1 MVGRFWGGLVG
12 GTYVGH
18 SETYAADRNPDY
30 SWLGQGGRLQG
41 SSAPR
46 LAFLKRIMEEGP
58 VPGIDPIQHLWN
70 YHLGGR
76 ADAYY
81 LHYFGSAAPR
91 SEEHTSE
98 LQSLMRNSYAV
109 FCLKK

>member
-1 MVGRFWGGLVG
+1 MVERFWWGLVG

-58 VPGIDPIQHLWN
+58 VPGIDQPVVDRGVEWAAA
-70 YHLGGR
+70 LGEWMAR
-76 ADAYY
+76 
-81 LHYFGSAAPR
+81 LSARIGERLAEDR
-91 SEEHTSE
+91 KSTR
-98 LQSLMRNSYAV
+98 LNSSH
-109 FCLKK
+109 